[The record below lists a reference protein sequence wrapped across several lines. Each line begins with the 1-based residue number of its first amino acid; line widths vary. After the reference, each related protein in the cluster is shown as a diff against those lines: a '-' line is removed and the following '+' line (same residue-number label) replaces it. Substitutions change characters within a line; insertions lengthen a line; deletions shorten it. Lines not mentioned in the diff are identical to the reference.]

1 MINPINSLMNM
12 EMALY
17 GGSGLSTT
25 APSFYN
31 NYMGGSFG
39 NSYQNAYGYYNNA
52 VNYNNNLAFR
62 GNQGYDA
69 TSFGQNIPQGYSNQ
83 GGGQQSQ
90 GTIFGAL
97 NQKQGEAIVDFYAK
111 NLEPTQSFAN
121 AAISG
126 TLMGAAM
133 CNPRSVFHP
142 INFVT
147 SVGEVK
153 EMFKDVKKEGT
164 VLNKLWK
171 ENKVV
176 MEEAYAQMHR
186 ATSRS
191 KSKIGMFRKRYS
203 AKEYQQLKGIMD
215 SALKTGNIDE
225 IAKATAT
232 LEHAYCNNGWFFRG
246 WNKVK
251 SLFGKSNL
259 ATVEKGLA
267 KTDEIAK
274 RTTELLS
281 HNKMTIPKAF
291 KKAGGW
297 VGIAFGAIEILLN
310 LNKIKTA
317 KQRDAENAQR
327 GQRTNYGAKQTKQTV
342 LKAVSNSVGWMVG
355 ETLSIWAYAKL
366 GASVGTAISPGLGS
380 LIGAAIGMLGGSLG
394 MWAAGKL
401 INKPLIG
408 DDVANKIEAQNM
420 ARTQEGQQELL
431 KYTMEQAQ
439 KGKIN
444 DPTVNQALGQLLNSY
459 A

>member
-1 MINPINSLMNM
+1 
-12 EMALY
+12 
-17 GGSGLSTT
+17 
-25 APSFYN
+25 
-31 NYMGGSFG
+31 
-39 NSYQNAYGYYNNA
+39 
-52 VNYNNNLAFR
+52 
-62 GNQGYDA
+62 
-69 TSFGQNIPQGYSNQ
+69 
-83 GGGQQSQ
+83 
-90 GTIFGAL
+90 
-97 NQKQGEAIVDFYAK
+97 
-111 NLEPTQSFAN
+111 
-121 AAISG
+121 
-126 TLMGAAM
+126 
-133 CNPRSVFHP
+133 
-142 INFVT
+142 
-147 SVGEVK
+147 
-153 EMFKDVKKEGT
+153 
-164 VLNKLWK
+164 
-171 ENKVV
+171 
-176 MEEAYAQMHR
+176 
-186 ATSRS
+186 
-191 KSKIGMFRKRYS
+191 
-203 AKEYQQLKGIMD
+203 
-215 SALKTGNIDE
+215 
-225 IAKATAT
+225 
-232 LEHAYCNNGWFFRG
+232 
-246 WNKVK
+246 
-251 SLFGKSNL
+251 
-259 ATVEKGLA
+259 
-267 KTDEIAK
+267 
-274 RTTELLS
+274 
-281 HNKMTIPKAF
+281 MTIPKAF